1 MRWAEIRRHHL
12 NPPRTEMAEA
22 PNISAK
28 ITGDASGLLAELTK
42 ATAGLKEFSQG
53 SLTGVSGLTSVFS
66 NLKAPLMAL
75 GGLLGAGGFLKSSVS
90 ATKEWVV
97 EVNKLQRVMG
107 GTSEQAT
114 AWAVAIHKAN
124 GSVDDFL
131 PVLTKMSK
139 TINADEDA
147 FKRLGVSTRDAQ
159 GHLKPA
165 QEVVLDTFEALQ
177 KMKGGFD
184 KNVESQRIF
193 GRGFA
198 DLQKFMAI
206 NKEKLEEARAEAE
219 RLNIVVGPDW
229 QKSVK
234 EFRAADKDLEL
245 SMKALKIQIGKEV
258 MPAMTALN
266 QEMAESG
273 PVAAQALGGALY
285 WVMQTTYAL
294 REQLEKLITYM
305 VGAWDNLWIRV
316 STAGRMAAKA
326 IKGDWAGAE
335 KEMDEGLKRLQKVA
349 DDNAAIYKAIEDTYT
364 GKTLGIMG
372 LGPKKASDKDGADA
386 GSKPTKDRN
395 QFAEEMNRLRQD
407 GLRYLQDELL
417 ATKEAAELDKMRLDY
432 ERDLETI
439 KDKAKAQGWSAS
451 QRAQAERQAALNAS
465 DAWTSITRKYTLE
478 REKMET
484 ELQAKL
490 VAQEEGGLTQR
501 LETVRKTFV
510 QIREEATKLGKDAG
524 FFNIIA
530 GAEQEAKRRAFI
542 DQVKADL
549 AALKTEM
556 AQTAEAMGR
565 ALTMGERL
573 EILNRFSRQ
582 RGTKSAAAEQYKDEN
597 NIGKAGIGGLTAGLK
612 EFASNG
618 ALTWEDWKRLG
629 LDGINSVTNAF
640 AKGIAGLISGT
651 MSLRDALKSIWQDI
665 TQAIIQA
672 VSQIIAKFL
681 VINALR
687 LAMGGGALGFGS
699 FVGLPMAASNM
710 AANIAGASA
719 AVASY
724 RSAGASYAAGAGSYA
739 QPVSVD
745 LRGAVIAGESAESAR
760 LIGDLVQRHL
770 DARNRRMA

>member
-1 MRWAEIRRHHL
+1 
-12 NPPRTEMAEA
+12 MAEA

-28 ITGDASGLLAELTK
+28 ITGDASGLLAEIQKSTASLKQFTSETNGLSK
-42 ATAGLKEFSQG
+42 NMGGIFSSITGPLAAIAGL
-53 SLTGVSGLTSVFS
+53 V
-66 NLKAPLMAL
+66 
-75 GGLLGAGGFLKSSVS
+75 GGTAFLKSTITD
-90 ATKEWVV
+90 TKDWAV
-97 EVNKLQRVMG
+97 EVGKLQRVMG
-107 GTSEQAT
+107 GSSEQAS
-114 AWAVAIHKAN
+114 AWAIAIHKAN
-124 GSVDDFL
+124 GSVDDFI

-139 TINADEDA
+139 TINSDEDA

-159 GHLKPA
+159 GHLRPA
-165 QEVVLDTFEALQ
+165 EQVVLDTFEALQ

-198 DLQKFMAI
+198 DLQKFMSI
-206 NKEKLEEARAEAE
+206 NQESLENAREEGEKL
-219 RLNIVVGPDW
+219 NMIVGPEW
-229 QKSVK
+229 QEAVK
-234 EFRAADKDLEL
+234 QYRSAGKDLEITQ
-245 SMKALKIQIGKEV
+245 KALSITIGKELLPV
-258 MPAMTALN
+258 MTQFNKAATEDGPTAVKVLGAAVKGVV
-266 QEMAESG
+266 ELIDATLSGLKMAFIGLGAIVRGMVDSIAVVIRTVWG
-273 PVAAQALGGALY
+273 FLSGGAPG
-285 WVMQTTYAL
+285 A
-294 REQLEKLITYM
+294 KK
-305 VGAWDNLWIRV
+305 AWDE
-316 STAGRMAAKA
+316 STRDMKENWKGFMGELDKTSLDFTVRQMQRWGDLGMGPGKGPQETKEDAK
-326 IKGDWAGAE
+326 
-335 KEMDEGLKRLQKVA
+335 
-349 DDNAAIYKAIEDTYT
+349 
-364 GKTLGIMG
+364 
-372 LGPKKASDKDGADA
+372 
-386 GSKPTKDRN
+386 SKPTKDRN
-395 QFAEEMNRLRQD
+395 QWAEEMNRLRQE
-407 GLRYLQDELL
+407 GLKYLQDELL
-417 ATKEAAELDKMRLDY
+417 ATREAAEIEKARLDY
-432 ERDLETI
+432 EKDMETI

-451 QRAQAERQAALNAS
+451 QRAQAEHKAAENAS

-478 REKMET
+478 REQMET

-490 VAQEEGGLTQR
+490 VAQEEGGLAQR
-501 LETVRKTFV
+501 LEAVRKTFV
-510 QIREEATKLGKDAG
+510 QIRDVATKLGKDAG
-524 FFNIIA
+524 FFSIIA
-530 GAEQEAKRRAFI
+530 GAEQEAKRRAFL
-542 DQVKADL
+542 DQVKHDL
-549 AALKTEM
+549 AALKNEM
-556 AQTAEAMGR
+556 AQTAETMGR

-573 EILNRFSRQ
+573 EILNRYSRQ

-612 EFASNG
+612 EFAANG
-618 ALTWEDWKRLG
+618 AMTWEDWKRLG

-687 LAMGGGALGFGS
+687 MAMGMGTLGFGS

-739 QPVSVD
+739 QPLSVD